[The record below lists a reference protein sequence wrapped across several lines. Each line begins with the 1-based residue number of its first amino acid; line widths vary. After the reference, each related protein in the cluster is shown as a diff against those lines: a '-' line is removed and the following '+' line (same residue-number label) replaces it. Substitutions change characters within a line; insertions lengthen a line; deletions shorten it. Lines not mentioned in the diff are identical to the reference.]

1 MVHPT
6 VLSVLLSAS
15 VVRVGVSCM
24 RDFFC
29 KVWLATSHRRKDL
42 VVTKVVRLGGS
53 RCRPTGEDGQKT
65 LLVQKFR
72 CNTVKMSISITLGS
86 HSSRRAGL
94 HPLLPD
100 RHGSGAGTVGGAL
113 HLSCLS
119 LPFLV
124 NVLQVF

>member
-1 MVHPT
+1 
-6 VLSVLLSAS
+6 
-15 VVRVGVSCM
+15 M

-94 HPLLPD
+94 HPHVAPRD
-100 RHGSGAGTVGGAL
+100 KIIRAIPAASIRIRKVIETVYL
-113 HLSCLS
+113 RNRDLTS
-119 LPFLV
+119 
-124 NVLQVF
+124 